1 MITCQLSV
9 VSRPWCIEFL
19 QRTTDNQPRT
29 RCLKVKKVKSTP
41 RQDLRKL
48 IANFFSF
55 IRVDIWRMRLADLP
69 FGKSFLIKQ
78 LRIVILALRGYDE
91 DRCLLRASSLT
102 FYTLLSIVPVA
113 AMFFGI
119 AKGFG
124 FENRLAKELVDKFP
138 GQEQIVNQVIAF
150 SQSLLKQTQ
159 GGIIAGIGML
169 VLFWSVL
176 KVLGHIEMALNDIW
190 GIKEH
195 RSWGRKF
202 SDYLSI
208 MLISPILVLMSGS
221 ATVFIT
227 TQVEHIT
234 QRVAL
239 LGVFSPLI
247 SFLLQFI
254 PYVLIWVLFTILY
267 IIMPNTK
274 VNFKA
279 GLLGGVVAGT
289 LYQIAQWA
297 YISFQIGAAKYNAIY
312 GSFAALPLFLMWL
325 QISWWIVLFGAE
337 LSFANQ
343 NVDTYEFEPD
353 CLNISPGFKKLLT
366 LQVAHLLIRNFSDGE
381 KPLTYSKISNRLAM
395 PVRLVHNIIFDLV
408 ESGLISEIKTKF
420 DKEFAY
426 QPARDINLLTIKYVL
441 EALDRNGTDTVP
453 VAKTEEY
460 RALSDALKNFSN
472 AMESSPANKLLKDI

>member
-1 MITCQLSV
+1 MKPTSKHRIGDFIS
-9 VSRPWCIEFL
+9 
-19 QRTTDNQPRT
+19 
-29 RCLKVKKVKSTP
+29 
-41 RQDLRKL
+41 
-48 IANFFSF
+48 NFFSF
-55 IRVDIWRMRLADLP
+55 IRVDIWRIRLADLP

-78 LRIVILALRGYDE
+78 LRIIILAFRGYDE

-124 FENRLAKELVDKFP
+124 FAKRLEKELFEKFP
-138 GQEQIVNQVIAF
+138 GQEEILSQVINFAN
-150 SQSLLKQTQ
+150 SLLEQTQ
-159 GGIIAGIGML
+159 GGLIAGIGML

-176 KVLGHIEMALNDIW
+176 KVLGHIEMALNHIW
-190 GIKEH
+190 EIKEQ

-202 SDYLSI
+202 GDYLAI
-208 MLISPILVLMSGS
+208 MLISPVLVLMSGS

-234 QRVAL
+234 QKVAL

-247 SFLLQFI
+247 SFLLKFL

-289 LYQIAQWA
+289 LYQIAQGA
-297 YISFQIGAAKYNAIY
+297 YISFQIGAARYNAIY
-312 GSFAALPLFLMWL
+312 GSFAALPLFLMWI

-343 NVDTYEFEPD
+343 NVDTYEYEPD
-353 CLNISPGFKKLLT
+353 CLKVSSGFKKLLT
-366 LQVAHLLIRNFSDGE
+366 LQIAQLLVKKFANGD
-381 KPLTYSKISNRLAM
+381 KPLTDIQISGQLEM
-395 PVRLVHNIIFDLV
+395 PIRLVHNILFDLV
-408 ESGLISEIKTKF
+408 ASGLVSETKTKI
-420 DKEFAY
+420 DKELAY
-426 QPARDINLLTIKYVL
+426 QPARDINKLTIQYVL
-441 EALDRNGTDTVP
+441 EALEQSGIDTIP
-453 VAKTEEY
+453 VAKTADHQ
-460 RALSDALKNFSN
+460 ALSDTLKNFSD
-472 AMESSPANKLLKDI
+472 AMEKSPANKLLKDI

>member
-1 MITCQLSV
+1 MKPS
-9 VSRPWCIEFL
+9 S
-19 QRTTDNQPRT
+19 
-29 RCLKVKKVKSTP
+29 
-41 RQDLRKL
+41 RQDIRDV
-48 IANFFSF
+48 IAGFFAF

-78 LRIVILALRGYDE
+78 LRIIILALRGYDE

-102 FYTLLSIVPVA
+102 FYTLLSLVPVA
-113 AMFFGI
+113 AMFFGV

-124 FENRLAKELVDKFP
+124 FENRLAKELVEKFP
-138 GQEQIVNQVIAF
+138 GQEEIVNQVITF
-150 SQSLLKQTQ
+150 SRSLLEQTK

-190 GIKEH
+190 EIKEQ

-221 ATVFIT
+221 VTVFVT
-227 TQVEHIT
+227 TQVENIT

-247 SFLLQFI
+247 SFALKLI

-279 GLLGGVVAGT
+279 GLVGGVVAGT

-297 YISFQIGAAKYNAIY
+297 YISFQVGAAKYNAIY

-343 NVDTYEFEPD
+343 NVDTYEYEPD

-381 KPLTYSKISNRLAM
+381 KPLTYSQISNHLVM

-408 ESGLISEIKTKF
+408 ESGLVSEIKTKA

-441 EALDRNGTDTVP
+441 EALEQTGSDTVP

-460 RALSDALKNFSN
+460 RTLSEALKNFSE
-472 AMESSPANKLLKDI
+472 AMERSPANKLLKDI

>member
-1 MITCQLSV
+1 
-9 VSRPWCIEFL
+9 
-19 QRTTDNQPRT
+19 
-29 RCLKVKKVKSTP
+29 VKPTSA
-41 RQDLRKL
+41 QDIRDA
-48 IANFFSF
+48 IARFFAF
-55 IRVDIWRMRLADLP
+55 IRVDIWRIRLADLP

-78 LRIVILALRGYDE
+78 LRIIILAFRGYDE
-91 DRCLLRASSLT
+91 DRCMLRASSLT

-113 AMFFGI
+113 AMFFGV

-124 FENRLAKELVDKFP
+124 FEKRLQAELFHRFP
-138 GQEQIVNQVIAF
+138 GQDEVLNQIISF
-150 SQSLLKQTQ
+150 SDSLLKQTQ
-159 GGIIAGIGML
+159 GGVIAGIGLL

-190 GIKEH
+190 GIKES

-208 MLISPILVLMSGS
+208 MLISPILVIMSGS
-221 ATVFIT
+221 VTVFIT

-234 QRVAL
+234 RRVTL

-247 SFLLQFI
+247 FFLLRFT
-254 PYVLIWVLFTILY
+254 PYVLIWLLFTILY
-267 IIMPNTK
+267 LIMPNTK
-274 VNFKA
+274 VNLKA
-279 GLLGGVVAGT
+279 GLLGGMVAGT

-343 NVDTYEFEPD
+343 NVDTYEYEPD
-353 CLNISPGFKKLLT
+353 CLKVSPGFKKLVT
-366 LQVAHLLIRNFSDGE
+366 LQVAHLLIKKFENGDR
-381 KPLTYSKISNRLAM
+381 PLTDSQISAQLEM
-395 PVRLVHNIIFDLV
+395 PIRLVHNVLYDLV
-408 ESGLISEIKTKF
+408 ESGLMSEIKTQA

-426 QPARDINLLTIKYVL
+426 QPARDINNLTIQYVL
-441 EALDRNGTDTVP
+441 KALDQKGTDNIP
-453 VAKTEEY
+453 VARTEDFK
-460 RALSDALKNFSN
+460 ALSAALKKFRE
-472 AMESSPANKLLKDI
+472 AMESSPANKLLKNI

>member
-1 MITCQLSV
+1 V
-9 VSRPWCIEFL
+9 
-19 QRTTDNQPRT
+19 NQ
-29 RCLKVKKVKSTP
+29 VKPNSK
-41 RQDLRKL
+41 QDIRDL
-48 IANFFSF
+48 ISKFFNF
-55 IRVDIWRMRLADLP
+55 IKVDIWRIRLADLP

-78 LRIVILALRGYDE
+78 LRMILLAFRGYDE

-113 AMFFGI
+113 AMFFGV

-124 FENRLAKELVDKFP
+124 FEKRLQEELFNRFA
-138 GQEQIVNQVIAF
+138 GQEEVLNQIISF
-150 SQSLLKQTQ
+150 SNSLLEQTQ
-159 GGIIAGIGML
+159 GGLIAGIGVL
-169 VLFWSVL
+169 VLFWAVL

-190 GIKEH
+190 GIKES

-221 ATVFIT
+221 VTVFIK
-227 TQVEHIT
+227 TQIT
-234 QRVAL
+234 QITQKVEL
-239 LGVFSPLI
+239 LGVISPLI
-247 SFLLQFI
+247 FFLLKFT
-254 PYVLIWVLFTILY
+254 PYVLIWALFTILY
-267 IIMPNTK
+267 IIMPNTR

-289 LYQIAQWA
+289 LYQITQWA

-343 NVDTYEFEPD
+343 NVDTYEYEPD
-353 CLNISPGFKKLLT
+353 CLKVSAGFKKLVA
-366 LQVAHLLIRNFSDGE
+366 LQIAHLLIKKFENGE
-381 KPLTYSKISNRLAM
+381 RPLTDSQISARLEM
-395 PVRLVHNIIFDLV
+395 PIRLVHNILFDLV
-408 ESGLISEIKTKF
+408 ESGLVSEIKTQA

-426 QPARDINLLTIKYVL
+426 QPARDINNLTIQYVL
-441 EALDRNGTDTVP
+441 EALDQKGTDNIP
-453 VAKTEEY
+453 VARTEDY
-460 RALSDALKNFSN
+460 RALSDALKKFSE
-472 AMESSPANKLLKDI
+472 AMEGSPANKLLKDI

>member
-1 MITCQLSV
+1 V
-9 VSRPWCIEFL
+9 
-19 QRTTDNQPRT
+19 NQ
-29 RCLKVKKVKSTP
+29 VKPNSK
-41 RQDLRKL
+41 QDIRDL
-48 IANFFSF
+48 ISKFFNF
-55 IRVDIWRMRLADLP
+55 IKVDIWRIRLADLP

-78 LRIVILALRGYDE
+78 LRMILLAFRGYDE

-113 AMFFGI
+113 AMFFGV

-124 FENRLAKELVDKFP
+124 FEKRLQEELFNRFA
-138 GQEQIVNQVIAF
+138 GQEEVLNQIISF
-150 SQSLLKQTQ
+150 SNSLLEQTQ
-159 GGIIAGIGML
+159 GGLIAGIGVL
-169 VLFWSVL
+169 VLFWAVL

-190 GIKEH
+190 GIKES

-221 ATVFIT
+221 VTVFIK
-227 TQVEHIT
+227 TQIT
-234 QRVAL
+234 QITQKVEL
-239 LGVFSPLI
+239 LGVISPLI
-247 SFLLQFI
+247 FFLLRFT
-254 PYVLIWVLFTILY
+254 PYVLIWALFTILY

-343 NVDTYEFEPD
+343 NVDTYEYEPD
-353 CLNISPGFKKLLT
+353 CLKVSAGFKKIVA
-366 LQVAHLLIRNFSDGE
+366 LQIAHLLIKKFENGE
-381 KPLTYSKISNRLAM
+381 RPLTDSQISAQLEM
-395 PVRLVHNIIFDLV
+395 PIRLVHNILFDLV
-408 ESGLISEIKTKF
+408 ESGLVSEIKTQA

-426 QPARDINLLTIKYVL
+426 QPARDINNLTIQYVL
-441 EALDRNGTDTVP
+441 EALDQKGTDNIP
-453 VAKTEEY
+453 VARTEDY
-460 RALSDALKNFSN
+460 RALSDALKKFSE
-472 AMESSPANKLLKDI
+472 AMEGSPANKLLKDI